1 MEAVAWMPQ
10 EATLLAGSVEK
21 NIVGDSLD
29 SEILSWATRMAALDD
44 VSLEVE
50 IDDYGR
56 GLSGGQAQRVSL
68 ARALYRLKSRS
79 LSVLLLDEPTSSID
93 AERSTKIWNNLRQIA
108 GSGVAVSVIT
118 HQIELIQPSDRVV
131 NV

>member
-1 MEAVAWMPQ
+1 
-10 EATLLAGSVEK
+10 
-21 NIVGDSLD
+21 
-29 SEILSWATRMAALDD
+29 LDD
-44 VSLEVE
+44 VSLEIE

-68 ARALYRLKSRS
+68 ARALYRLKSHS
-79 LSVLLLDEPTSSID
+79 LGVLLLDEPTSSID
-93 AERSTKIWNNLRQIA
+93 MERSTAIWNNLREIA